1 MANPGVGSK
10 FVSVNLNKSYGQQ
23 QQYHHNNQY
32 NYGQGRGRPG
42 GAGGGGGG
50 GMVVLSRP
58 RSSQKAAG
66 PKLSVPPPL
75 NLPSLRKEHER
86 FDSLGSGGGHGSGGP
101 GNGPRPSSAGMG
113 WSKPAAIA
121 VQEKEG
127 LDVSGNN
134 NGVDNVNNYDGGD
147 LGGGNVGNGVNKAS
161 SGSVYM
167 PPSVRSVGPAAASGG
182 RWSYSV
188 VEKAVVLRGEDF
200 PSLKATLPAVS
211 GPEKKQK
218 DGLSQ
223 KQKQVLSEELGNG
236 QRDGSSLSR
245 VVDMRPQ
252 MQARNNLGNGLDEY
266 SGDNRRLGRSVISEK
281 ERKQQ
286 EYLLGPLP
294 LVRLNPRSDWA
305 DDERDTG
312 HGLTDRGRDHGF
324 SKNEAYWERDFDFP
338 RPSVLPQKPAHN
350 LFDRRGQR
358 DNEAGKIFSSEVTKV
373 DTYGRDVRT
382 LSREGRE
389 GNSWRVSSPLTKDR
403 LPTQEAGNER
413 NSIGV
418 RPPSLNR
425 ETVKENKYIP
435 SAFRDS
441 SQDNAESRDVG
452 YGQGGRQPWS
462 NTIDSIGN
470 RGPERNTRDRY
481 GSEQYNRFRSD
492 SYQNNS
498 VAKSSFSVG
507 GKGLSVNDPILNFG
521 KEKRPFSKSEKP
533 YLEDPFLKDFG
544 ISGFDGRDPFS
555 GGLISLVKKKKDVL
569 KQTDFHDPVRESFEA
584 ELERVQKMQELE
596 RQRVVEEQE
605 RAMELARREE
615 EERMRLARE
624 QEEMQRRLE
633 EEAKEAEW
641 RAEQERLEAIQRA
654 EEHRIAREE
663 EKQRMF
669 MEEERRKQ
677 GARQKLLEL
686 EKKIAKRQAEA
697 EKSGND
703 ISSGVADEK
712 MTRMVTEKD
721 VSRAIDVG
729 DWEESERMVE
739 SITASVSSDS
749 SVVNRPFEMGSRPH
763 FSRDGSS
770 AFLDRGKPVNSWKRD
785 VFDNENSA
793 AFVPQD
799 QENGHPSPRRD
810 ASVGGRAFS
819 RKEFYG
825 GPGLMPS
832 RPYHK
837 GRITDPHVDDLS
849 QQIRSQRWNI
859 SGDGDYFSRN
869 SEIEPELQE
878 NFADS
883 AWGHGLSQGNPY
895 PQYHERMY
903 QNHEADGLY
912 SFGRSRY
919 PMRQPRVLP
928 PPSMASLHRN
938 PYRGEN
944 ERPGPS
950 TFPENEMRYNHGA
963 RNESTMQ
970 PRYDSSYQ
978 QNLGRAEII
987 SQEENT
993 ETEVQK
999 LNRNTRCDSQSSLS
1013 VSSPP
1018 DSPVHLS
1025 HDDLDESG
1033 DSPMLSAGEGKD
1045 VALLGPEN
1053 ESAALHT
1060 EAEKENM
1067 MSGSSIISNGD
1078 DEEWAVEDDEQ
1089 LLLQEQEEYDEDDD
1103 GYGEEDEVHDGEDE
1117 NINLT
1122 QDFEDMHLD
1131 DKGAPDMIDNLVL
1144 GFNEGVEVG
1153 MPNDGFERSSSNE
1166 ETKFV
1171 IPQPSEEQGS
1181 IDTMCSDG
1189 QTLQV
1194 DGSTQVNV
1202 DNSSRIFQE
1211 TEKAIQDMAIQSKNA
1226 SQTSASPELKDHC
1239 DAPTSHGLS
1248 IQPQIQSSSG
1258 QTVMSSI
1265 LSVNNLPEV
1274 PVKLQ
1279 FGLFSG
1285 PSLIPSPVP
1294 AIQIGSIQMPLHLH
1308 APVGP
1313 SLTHMHPSQP
1323 PLFQFGQLR
1332 YTPPISQGVLPL
1344 NPQSM
1349 SLVRPSNPSN
1359 FPFNQNVGGAV
1370 PIQPGQDTVKAD
1382 VSSISMDNQQG
1393 LLPRHMD
1400 LSHMA
1405 VKEGNSLPLRERSDS
1420 TIKIHQGKGD
1430 RSHSGDSNSSTES
1443 SFQGENSFVKN
1454 LKNVPAQELEGQSQ
1468 TGELSSL
1475 SVSKEKYLGVSKG
1488 PGLISG
1494 GRGRRYAFTAKT
1506 SGSRS
1511 SFQASEVSRSDSSGF
1526 QRKPRRLRTEFRV
1539 RENSDR
1545 KQSAGPEVDDKS
1557 KISFGRAGARSG
1569 SRRMIVANR
1578 QPKQPFESEGS
1589 ISRPVSSREIDSR
1602 SRVEKGAGKE
1612 SLRKIQNI
1620 SHSREDVDA
1629 PLQSGIVRVFEQPG
1643 IEAPSDDDDF
1653 IEVRSKRQMLNDR
1666 REQRE
1671 KEIKMARKPRSYV
1684 QSVTVSSISNNNY
1697 APVGGEASNS
1707 ICSDFV
1713 APQGNGLASIEVSAG
1728 FNAPIVSQ
1736 PLPPIGTPAMKTDA
1750 QAVKSFQTSS
1760 LTVVSGGG
1768 KNLAPGLIFDGKN
1781 NVLETAQTSLHS
1793 WVSSRINQQV
1803 MALTQT
1809 QLDEAMKPVQF
1820 DSHSSVGDPTNSV
1833 SDPSLPSS
1841 SLLSKDKSFSSAV
1854 SPINSL
1860 LAGEKIQF
1868 GAVTS
1873 PSILPSNSI
1882 PVTHGIGPP
1891 GPCRS
1896 DIHISHNL
1904 SSAENDRSLFFEKE
1918 KHSNESFSHLEDCE
1932 AEAEAAASA
1941 VAVAAIS
1948 SDEIGG
1954 NVLGASPVSGSDSK
1968 NFGSAD
1974 LDSISAG
1981 ASSDQQLASQSRAEE
1996 SLTVTLPADLSVE
2009 TPISLWPSLPSPQNS
2024 ASQMLSHVPGAPP
2037 SHFPFYEMNPMLGGP
2052 IFAFGPHDESAST
2065 QSQSQKS
2072 KASVSGPPGAW
2083 QQHSGVDSFYGP
2095 PAGFTGPFISPPG
2108 SIPGVQGPPHMVV
2121 YNHFAPVGQFGQVG
2135 LSYMGTTYIPS
2146 GKQPDWKHHPA
2157 SSAMGVEGDMNDMN
2171 MVSAQRNPTNM
2182 PTIQHLAPGSPLLS
2196 MAPPM
2201 AMFDVSP
2208 FQSSPDMS
2216 VQARWPH
2223 VPPSPL
2229 QSLPVSMPLQQA
2241 EGVLPSQFN
2250 HTLPVDKPLA
2260 ANGFSESQTPAP
2272 SDNRRNFPTTT
2283 DATVSQLPDELGLVD
2298 SSATSMGAS
2307 TQSFGGKSSLASTI
2321 PEAGKTDV
2329 MQNGSVSNGSDKNS
2343 SSALKTQPFHQK
2355 NKSAKHYN
2363 NSGNNNQRGGGG
2375 SQKNSSGGEWSHR
2388 RMAYH
2393 GRNHS
2398 LGTEKNYPSSKTKQ
2412 IYVAKQT
2419 TNGTSTTS

>member
-1 MANPGVGSK
+1 
-10 FVSVNLNKSYGQQ
+10 
-23 QQYHHNNQY
+23 
-32 NYGQGRGRPG
+32 
-42 GAGGGGGG
+42 
-50 GMVVLSRP
+50 
-58 RSSQKAAG
+58 
-66 PKLSVPPPL
+66 
-75 NLPSLRKEHER
+75 
-86 FDSLGSGGGHGSGGP
+86 
-101 GNGPRPSSAGMG
+101 MG

-134 NGVDNVNNYDGGD
+134 NGVDNVNNYGGGD

-161 SGSVYM
+161 TGSVYM
-167 PPSVRSVGPAAASGG
+167 PPSVRPVGPAAASGG

-223 KQKQVLSEELGNG
+223 KQKQVLSEELGNE

-266 SGDNRRLGRSVISEK
+266 GGDNRRLGRSVISEK

-441 SQDNAESRDVG
+441 SQDNTESRDVG

-462 NTIDSIGN
+462 NTIDSFGN

-481 GSEQYNRFRSD
+481 GSEQYNRFRGD

-533 YLEDPFLKDFG
+533 YLEDPFMKDFG
-544 ISGFDGRDPFS
+544 TSGFDGRDPFS
-555 GGLISLVKKKKDVL
+555 GRLISLVKKKKDVL

-615 EERMRLARE
+615 EERMRLTRE

-641 RAEQERLEAIQRA
+641 RAEQERLEAIRRA

-663 EKQRMF
+663 EKQRLF

-712 MTRMVTEKD
+712 MTGMVTEKD

-1067 MSGSSIISNGD
+1067 MSGSSILSNGD

-1089 LLLQEQEEYDEDDD
+1089 LLVYFPK
-1103 GYGEEDEVHDGEDE
+1103 
-1117 NINLT
+1117 IN
-1122 QDFEDMHLD
+1122 
-1131 DKGAPDMIDNLVL
+1131 
-1144 GFNEGVEVG
+1144 
-1153 MPNDGFERSSSNE
+1153 
-1166 ETKFV
+1166 
-1171 IPQPSEEQGS
+1171 
-1181 IDTMCSDG
+1181 
-1189 QTLQV
+1189 
-1194 DGSTQVNV
+1194 
-1202 DNSSRIFQE
+1202 
-1211 TEKAIQDMAIQSKNA
+1211 
-1226 SQTSASPELKDHC
+1226 
-1239 DAPTSHGLS
+1239 
-1248 IQPQIQSSSG
+1248 
-1258 QTVMSSI
+1258 
-1265 LSVNNLPEV
+1265 
-1274 PVKLQ
+1274 
-1279 FGLFSG
+1279 
-1285 PSLIPSPVP
+1285 
-1294 AIQIGSIQMPLHLH
+1294 
-1308 APVGP
+1308 
-1313 SLTHMHPSQP
+1313 
-1323 PLFQFGQLR
+1323 
-1332 YTPPISQGVLPL
+1332 
-1344 NPQSM
+1344 
-1349 SLVRPSNPSN
+1349 
-1359 FPFNQNVGGAV
+1359 
-1370 PIQPGQDTVKAD
+1370 
-1382 VSSISMDNQQG
+1382 
-1393 LLPRHMD
+1393 
-1400 LSHMA
+1400 
-1405 VKEGNSLPLRERSDS
+1405 
-1420 TIKIHQGKGD
+1420 
-1430 RSHSGDSNSSTES
+1430 
-1443 SFQGENSFVKN
+1443 
-1454 LKNVPAQELEGQSQ
+1454 
-1468 TGELSSL
+1468 
-1475 SVSKEKYLGVSKG
+1475 
-1488 PGLISG
+1488 
-1494 GRGRRYAFTAKT
+1494 
-1506 SGSRS
+1506 
-1511 SFQASEVSRSDSSGF
+1511 
-1526 QRKPRRLRTEFRV
+1526 
-1539 RENSDR
+1539 
-1545 KQSAGPEVDDKS
+1545 
-1557 KISFGRAGARSG
+1557 
-1569 SRRMIVANR
+1569 
-1578 QPKQPFESEGS
+1578 
-1589 ISRPVSSREIDSR
+1589 
-1602 SRVEKGAGKE
+1602 
-1612 SLRKIQNI
+1612 
-1620 SHSREDVDA
+1620 
-1629 PLQSGIVRVFEQPG
+1629 
-1643 IEAPSDDDDF
+1643 
-1653 IEVRSKRQMLNDR
+1653 
-1666 REQRE
+1666 
-1671 KEIKMARKPRSYV
+1671 
-1684 QSVTVSSISNNNY
+1684 
-1697 APVGGEASNS
+1697 
-1707 ICSDFV
+1707 
-1713 APQGNGLASIEVSAG
+1713 
-1728 FNAPIVSQ
+1728 
-1736 PLPPIGTPAMKTDA
+1736 
-1750 QAVKSFQTSS
+1750 
-1760 LTVVSGGG
+1760 
-1768 KNLAPGLIFDGKN
+1768 
-1781 NVLETAQTSLHS
+1781 
-1793 WVSSRINQQV
+1793 
-1803 MALTQT
+1803 
-1809 QLDEAMKPVQF
+1809 
-1820 DSHSSVGDPTNSV
+1820 
-1833 SDPSLPSS
+1833 
-1841 SLLSKDKSFSSAV
+1841 
-1854 SPINSL
+1854 
-1860 LAGEKIQF
+1860 
-1868 GAVTS
+1868 
-1873 PSILPSNSI
+1873 
-1882 PVTHGIGPP
+1882 
-1891 GPCRS
+1891 
-1896 DIHISHNL
+1896 
-1904 SSAENDRSLFFEKE
+1904 
-1918 KHSNESFSHLEDCE
+1918 
-1932 AEAEAAASA
+1932 
-1941 VAVAAIS
+1941 
-1948 SDEIGG
+1948 
-1954 NVLGASPVSGSDSK
+1954 
-1968 NFGSAD
+1968 
-1974 LDSISAG
+1974 
-1981 ASSDQQLASQSRAEE
+1981 
-1996 SLTVTLPADLSVE
+1996 
-2009 TPISLWPSLPSPQNS
+2009 
-2024 ASQMLSHVPGAPP
+2024 
-2037 SHFPFYEMNPMLGGP
+2037 
-2052 IFAFGPHDESAST
+2052 
-2065 QSQSQKS
+2065 
-2072 KASVSGPPGAW
+2072 
-2083 QQHSGVDSFYGP
+2083 
-2095 PAGFTGPFISPPG
+2095 
-2108 SIPGVQGPPHMVV
+2108 
-2121 YNHFAPVGQFGQVG
+2121 
-2135 LSYMGTTYIPS
+2135 
-2146 GKQPDWKHHPA
+2146 
-2157 SSAMGVEGDMNDMN
+2157 
-2171 MVSAQRNPTNM
+2171 
-2182 PTIQHLAPGSPLLS
+2182 
-2196 MAPPM
+2196 
-2201 AMFDVSP
+2201 
-2208 FQSSPDMS
+2208 
-2216 VQARWPH
+2216 
-2223 VPPSPL
+2223 
-2229 QSLPVSMPLQQA
+2229 
-2241 EGVLPSQFN
+2241 
-2250 HTLPVDKPLA
+2250 
-2260 ANGFSESQTPAP
+2260 
-2272 SDNRRNFPTTT
+2272 
-2283 DATVSQLPDELGLVD
+2283 
-2298 SSATSMGAS
+2298 
-2307 TQSFGGKSSLASTI
+2307 
-2321 PEAGKTDV
+2321 
-2329 MQNGSVSNGSDKNS
+2329 
-2343 SSALKTQPFHQK
+2343 
-2355 NKSAKHYN
+2355 
-2363 NSGNNNQRGGGG
+2363 
-2375 SQKNSSGGEWSHR
+2375 
-2388 RMAYH
+2388 
-2393 GRNHS
+2393 
-2398 LGTEKNYPSSKTKQ
+2398 
-2412 IYVAKQT
+2412 
-2419 TNGTSTTS
+2419 

>member
-23 QQYHHNNQY
+23 QQQQYHHNNQY

-42 GAGGGGGG
+42 GTGGGGG

-86 FDSLGSGGGHGSGGP
+86 FDSLGPGGGHGSGGP
-101 GNGPRPSSAGMG
+101 GNGPRPNSSGMG

-127 LDVSGNN
+127 LDVIGNN
-134 NGVDNVNNYDGGD
+134 NGVDNVNNYCGGD
-147 LGGGNVGNGVNKAS
+147 QGGGNGVNKASTGS

-167 PPSVRSVGPAAASGG
+167 PPSVRSVGPAVASGG
-182 RWSYSV
+182 PKSYSV
-188 VEKAVVLRGEDF
+188 VEKAMVLRGEDF
-200 PSLKATLPAVS
+200 PSLKATLPTVS
-211 GPEKKQK
+211 GLEKKQK

-223 KQKQVLSEELGNG
+223 KQKQVLSEELGNE

-266 SGDNRRLGRSVISEK
+266 GGDNQGLGRSVISEK

-286 EYLLGPLP
+286 DYLSGPLP

-324 SKNEAYWERDFDFP
+324 SKNEAYWDRDFDFP
-338 RPSVLPQKPAHN
+338 IPSVLPQKRAHN

-358 DNEAGKIFSSEVTKV
+358 GNETGKIFSSEVTKV
-373 DTYGRDVRT
+373 DTYGSDVRIP
-382 LSREGRE
+382 SREGRE

-418 RPPSLNR
+418 RPPILNR

-441 SQDNAESRDVG
+441 SQDNAERRDVG

-462 NTIDSIGN
+462 TTTDSFGS
-470 RGPERNTRDRY
+470 RGPERNAREHN
-481 GSEQYNRFRSD
+481 GSEQYNRFRGD
-492 SYQNNS
+492 PYQNNS

-521 KEKRPFSKSEKP
+521 REKRPFSKSEKP
-533 YLEDPFLKDFG
+533 YLEDPFMKDFG
-544 ISGFDGRDPFS
+544 TSGFDGQDPFS

-596 RQRVVEEQE
+596 RKQVVEEQE

-624 QEEMQRRLE
+624 QEEMRRRLE

-641 RAEQERLEAIQRA
+641 RAEQERLEAIRRA

-686 EKKIAKRQAEA
+686 EEKIAKRQAEA

-703 ISSGVADEK
+703 YSSCVADEK
-712 MTRMVTEKD
+712 MTGMLTEKD
-721 VSRAIDVG
+721 VSRVIDVV

-749 SVVNRPFEMGSRPH
+749 SVVNRPFEMGSRTH
-763 FSRDGSS
+763 LSRDGSS

-785 VFDNENSA
+785 VFDNESSA
-793 AFVPQD
+793 AFVTQD
-799 QENGHPSPRRD
+799 QENGHPSPRQD
-810 ASVGGRAFS
+810 ASVEGGAFS

-832 RPYHK
+832 RAYHK

-859 SGDGDYFSRN
+859 SGDGDYFNRN

-895 PQYHERMY
+895 TQYHERMY

-944 ERPGPS
+944 ECPGPS

-987 SQEENT
+987 SQQENT
-993 ETEVQK
+993 KTEVQK
-999 LNRNTRCDSQSSLS
+999 LNRNTTRCDSQSSLS

-1033 DSPMLSAGEGKD
+1033 DSPVLSAGEGKD

-1053 ESAALHT
+1053 ESAALPT

-1089 LLLQEQEEYDEDDD
+1089 LLTVVGMLQY
-1103 GYGEEDEVHDGEDE
+1103 YFFLKLPLSIILLLVK
-1117 NINLT
+1117 
-1122 QDFEDMHLD
+1122 
-1131 DKGAPDMIDNLVL
+1131 DKGAPDMSDNLVL

-1153 MPNDGFERSSSNE
+1153 MPNDGFERSSRNE
-1166 ETKFV
+1166 ETKSV
-1171 IPQPSEEQGS
+1171 TPQPSKEQGS
-1181 IDTMCSDG
+1181 FDTLCNDG
-1189 QTLQV
+1189 QTVQV
-1194 DGSTQVNV
+1194 DGSTQAKII
-1202 DNSSRIFQE
+1202 NSSRIFQE
-1211 TEKAIQDMAIQSKNA
+1211 TEKAIQSKNA
-1226 SQTSASPELKDHC
+1226 SQTSASPELMNHC

-1265 LSVNNLPEV
+1265 LSVSNLPEV

-1308 APVGP
+1308 PPVGP

-1332 YTPPISQGVLPL
+1332 YTAPISQGVLPL

-1349 SLVRPSNPSN
+1349 SLVQPSTPSN

-1370 PIQPGQDTVKAD
+1370 PIQPGQDTGKID
-1382 VSSISMDNQQG
+1382 VSSISIDNQQSF
-1393 LLPRHMD
+1393 LPQHLDR
-1400 LSHMA
+1400 SHKVA
-1405 VKEGNSLPLRERSDS
+1405 KEGDSLPLRERAES
-1420 TIKIHQGKGD
+1420 TVKIHQGKGD
-1430 RSHSGDSNSSTES
+1430 CSHSGDSNSSTES
-1443 SFQGENSFVKN
+1443 SFQGEYLSVKN
-1454 LKNVPAQELEGQSQ
+1454 LKNAPTQELEGQPK

-1475 SVSKEKYLGVSKG
+1475 SVSKEKYFGVSKG

-1494 GRGRRYAFTAKT
+1494 GRGRRYAFTEKY

-1511 SFQASEVSRSDSSGF
+1511 SFQAPEVPRSDFSGF

-1539 RENSDR
+1539 RENPDR
-1545 KQSAGPEVDDKS
+1545 KQSAGPEAIDKS
-1557 KISFGRAGARSG
+1557 KIIGGRAGARSG
-1569 SRRMIVANR
+1569 SRRMVVANR
-1578 QPKQPFESEGS
+1578 QPKQTFESEGS
-1589 ISRPVSSREIDSR
+1589 ISMPVSSQEMDYQ
-1602 SRVEKGAGKE
+1602 SRVAKGAGKE

-1620 SHSREDVDA
+1620 SHTSEDVDA

-1643 IEAPSDDDDF
+1643 IEAPSNDDDF

-1671 KEIKMARKPRSYV
+1671 KEIKAKSRVSKMARKPRSYL
-1684 QSVTVSSISNNNY
+1684 QGTSMSSISNNNY
-1697 APVGGEASNS
+1697 SPVGGEASNS

-1713 APQGNGLASIEVSAG
+1713 APQENGMASIEVSAG

-1768 KNLAPGLIFDGKN
+1768 KNLASGLIFDSKN

-1793 WVSSRINQQV
+1793 WV

-1820 DSHSSVGDPTNSV
+1820 DSHSSIDPTNSV
-1833 SDPSLPSS
+1833 SEPNLPSS

-1860 LAGEKIQF
+1860 LSGEKFQF

-1873 PSILPSNSI
+1873 PSILPSNNLA
-1882 PVTHGIGPP
+1882 VTHGIGPP
-1891 GPCRS
+1891 GPCRL

-1904 SSAENDRSLFFEKE
+1904 SAVENDRSLFFEKE

-1932 AEAEAAASA
+1932 AEAAASA
-1941 VAVAAIS
+1941 VAAAAIS
-1948 SDEIGG
+1948 SDEIGR
-1954 NVLGASPVSGSDSK
+1954 NVLSASPVSASDSK

-1974 LDSISAG
+1974 LDSISAS
-1981 ASSDQQLASQSRAEE
+1981 ASADQQLASQSRAEE
-1996 SLTVTLPADLSVE
+1996 SLTVALPADLSVE

-2024 ASQMLSHVPGAPP
+2024 ANPMLSHVPGAPP

-2052 IFAFGPHDESAST
+2052 IFAFGPHDESTST

-2146 GKQPDWKHHPA
+2146 GKQPDWKHHTA
-2157 SSAMGVEGDMNDMN
+2157 SSAMGVEGDTNI
-2171 MVSAQRNPTNM
+2171 VSAQRNPTNM

-2223 VPPSPL
+2223 VPPSSL
-2229 QSLPVSMPLQQA
+2229 QSLPVTMPLHQE

-2250 HTLPVDKPLA
+2250 HTFPVDKPLA
-2260 ANGFSESQTPAP
+2260 ANRFSESQTPTP
-2272 SDNRRNFPTTT
+2272 DNRRSYPTATE
-2283 DATVSQLPDELGLVD
+2283 ATVSQLADELGLVGA
-2298 SSATSMGAS
+2298 SATSMGTS
-2307 TQSFGGKSSLASTI
+2307 TQSIGAKSSLASTI
-2321 PEAGKTDV
+2321 PEAGKTDGT
-2329 MQNGSVSNGSDKNS
+2329 QNGSVSNVSAKNS
-2343 SSALKTQPFHQK
+2343 GSALKTQPLHQK
-2355 NKSAKHYN
+2355 NTSAKHYN
-2363 NSGNNNQRGGGG
+2363 NSGNNHQRGGGGGGGG
-2375 SQKNSSGGEWSHR
+2375 SQKNSSGGEWSQR
-2388 RMAYH
+2388 RTTYH

-2412 IYVAKQT
+2412 IYVAKQA